1 MSLINQVLQD
11 LEKRQSAGPELGSLP
26 PHVRVAQPTTG
37 GATRGRIIWL
47 IAGLALVALAA
58 YLYYAYQRG
67 SIFAPLSQPAPVP
80 VVSAPPPTAPVVS
93 APPEIE
99 AQFQPVSRLSDE
111 LARMPI
117 EKPAPAKAARRPPSK
132 QTPKPATAPTPS
144 KPAGPESAKVDVLSV
159 EPLAPAVPET
169 TIIAEAPITAD
180 EGIDA
185 ANTID
190 KQMRDPT
197 AQQRAELAFRQG
209 AELLRIGQIGAA
221 EAEFRQA
228 LKEDALH
235 AGARQALLGLL
246 LKAGRNNDAEQLLR
260 STVSLDPTQP
270 RYAMMLA
277 RLEVARGDVKG
288 SINTLA
294 TALPHVHSDAEFY
307 GFLAALLQRD
317 GRHREATDYYQAAL
331 HIVPGNGIW
340 MMGLGISLRAS
351 NQLAEARE
359 IFQRSLDTQQ
369 LKPELK
375 EFVERQLRELAASK
389 TP

>member
-11 LEKRQSAGPELGSLP
+11 LEKRQAAGPELGSLP
-26 PHVRVAQPTTG
+26 PHVRVAQPSTR
-37 GATRGRIIWL
+37 GATRGRIIGL
-47 IAGLALVALAA
+47 IAALAVA
-58 YLYYAYQRG
+58 VTAAVLFYAYQRG
-67 SIFAPLSQPAPVP
+67 NIFAPVPRPAPATVAP
-80 VVSAPPPTAPVVS
+80 VAQVVS

-117 EKPAPAKAARRPPSK
+117 EKPAQAKAVRRLQGKETPK
-132 QTPKPATAPTPS
+132 QLPAPAATKPKPAGT
-144 KPAGPESAKVDVLSV
+144 ESTKVDVLSV
-159 EPLAPAVPET
+159 EPMAPVVPET
-169 TIIAEAPITAD
+169 TIIAETPIAAG

-185 ANTID
+185 ATTID

-209 AELLRIGQIGAA
+209 AEQLRNGQVGAA
-221 EAEFRQA
+221 ETEFRQA

-235 AGARQALLGLL
+235 GGARQALLGLL
-246 LKAGRNNDAEQLLR
+246 LKAGRHTDAEQLLR
-260 STVSLDPTQP
+260 STVLLDPTQS

-307 GFLAALLQRD
+307 AFLAALLQRD

-340 MMGLGISLRAS
+340 MMGMGISLRAA
-351 NQLAEARE
+351 NQPAEARE
-359 IFQRSLDTQQ
+359 IFQRALDTQQ

-375 EFVERQLRELAASK
+375 EFVERQLGELAAAK
-389 TP
+389 AP